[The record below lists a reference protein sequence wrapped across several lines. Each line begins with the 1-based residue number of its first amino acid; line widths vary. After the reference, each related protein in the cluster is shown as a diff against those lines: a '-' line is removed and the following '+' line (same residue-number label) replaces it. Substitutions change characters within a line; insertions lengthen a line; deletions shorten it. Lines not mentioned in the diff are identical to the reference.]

1 MRIAGL
7 EELRDLFMRLAGIS
21 SPSGEERE
29 LADFVT
35 EYVGG
40 LGLAVEEDASAPGP
54 SSSGNLLIRVTG
66 RGHGLPL
73 ALCAHLDTVPTVR
86 APKVICEGGIV
97 RTDGETI
104 LGADDKAAV
113 AVLLLLVRDLAAE
126 PPAADLEVLLT
137 AREEIGLQ
145 GAKAFDLAA
154 LRAKAV
160 FVFDSSGVPGSVIV
174 SAPTHKMVT
183 AEFRGVAA
191 HAGMFPEDG
200 RSAVLAAARAVV
212 AMEQG
217 RVDEQTT
224 ANVGVIAGGT
234 ATNIVP
240 ERCVLRAEARSRDD
254 AKAAALVER
263 MLQAITIAA
272 AETGVDVSID
282 VQEEYHG
289 YRHGEDALPV
299 RLAAAAIAETELTMT
314 MLSGNGGSDGNVFN
328 ARGLPSLTLGVGYER
343 VHSPQEQM
351 RLDRLV
357 QVSDLAHALVRAAG
371 AMTA

>member
-113 AVLLLLVRDLAAE
+113 AVLLLLVRDLAAD
-126 PPAADLEVLLT
+126 PPPADLEVLLT

-183 AEFRGVAA
+183 AEFHGVAA

>member
-1 MRIAGL
+1 MRVAGL
-7 EELRDLFMRLAGIS
+7 EELRDLFMRLAGIR

-35 EYVGG
+35 EYVSG
-40 LGLAVEEDASAPGP
+40 LGLIVEEDASAPGP
-54 SSSGNLLIRVTG
+54 LGSGNLLIRVPG
-66 RGHGLPL
+66 RGEGLPL
-73 ALCAHLDTVPTVR
+73 ALCAHLDTVPTER
-86 APKVICEGGIV
+86 SPKVICENGIV
-97 RTDGETI
+97 HTDGETI

-113 AVLLLLVRDLAAE
+113 AVLLLLVRDLVAK
-126 PPAADLEVLLT
+126 PPAADVEVLLT
-137 AREEIGLQ
+137 VREEIGLQ
-145 GAKAFDLAA
+145 GAKAYDLAA
-154 LRAKAV
+154 LRAKV
-160 FVFDSSGVPGSVIV
+160 MFVFDSSGEPGSVIV
-174 SAPTHKMVT
+174 SAPTHKVLS

-200 RSAVLAAARAVV
+200 RSAVLAAARAIV

-217 RVDEQTT
+217 RVDDETT
-224 ANVGVIAGGT
+224 TNVGVVAGGT

-240 ERCVLRAEARSRDD
+240 ERCMLRAEARSRDD

-263 MLQAITIAA
+263 MLQAITLAA
-272 AETGVDVSID
+272 AETGVDVDID

-299 RLAAAAIAETELTMT
+299 RLAVAAIADTELTMI
-314 MLSGNGGSDGNVFN
+314 MLSGNGGSDGNIFN

-343 VHSPQEQM
+343 VHSPQERM

-357 QVSDLAHALVRAAG
+357 QVSDLAHALVRASG

>member
-1 MRIAGL
+1 MRISGL
-7 EELRDLFMRLAGIS
+7 DELRDLFMRLAGIR

-29 LADFVT
+29 IADFVT
-35 EYVGG
+35 EYVRGMG
-40 LGLAVEEDASAPGP
+40 LTVEEDASAPGP
-54 SSSGNLLIRVTG
+54 LGSGNLLIRVPG
-66 RGHGLPL
+66 RGKGLPL
-73 ALCAHLDTVPTVR
+73 ALCAHLDTVPTER
-86 APKVICEGGIV
+86 APTVICANGIV

-126 PPAADLEVLLT
+126 APAADLEILLT
-137 AREEIGLQ
+137 VREEIGLQ

-160 FVFDSSGVPGSVIV
+160 FVFDSSGEPGSMIV
-174 SAPTHKMVT
+174 AAPTHKLLS

-200 RSAVLAAARAVV
+200 RSAVLAAARAIV

-217 RVDEQTT
+217 RIDDQTT
-224 ANVGVIAGGT
+224 ANVGVVAGGT

-240 ERCVLRAEARSRDD
+240 ERCMLRAEARSRDD

-263 MLQAITIAA
+263 MLQAITLAA
-272 AETGVDVSID
+272 AETGVDVDID
-282 VQEEYHG
+282 VQDEYRS

-299 RLAAAAIAETELTMT
+299 RLAVAAIAATGLTMT
-314 MLSGNGGSDGNVFN
+314 MLSGNGGSDGNIFN

-357 QVSDLAHALVRAAG
+357 QVSDLVHALVRAAG
-371 AMTA
+371 AMPA

>member
-1 MRIAGL
+1 VRVAGV
-7 EELRDLFMRLAGIS
+7 EELRDLFMRLAGIR

-35 EYVGG
+35 EYVSG
-40 LGLAVEEDASAPGP
+40 LGLIVEEDASALGP
-54 SSSGNLLIRVTG
+54 LGSGNLLIRVPG
-66 RGHGLPL
+66 RGEGLPV
-73 ALCAHLDTVPTVR
+73 ALCAHLDTVATERAPTVMC
-86 APKVICEGGIV
+86 VNGIV

-113 AVLLLLVRDLAAE
+113 AVLLLLMRDLAVK
-126 PPAADLEVLLT
+126 PPAADVEILLT

-145 GAKAFDLAA
+145 GAKAFDIAA
-154 LRAKAV
+154 LRAKVV
-160 FVFDSSGVPGSVIV
+160 FVFDSSGEPGSVIV
-174 SAPTHKMVT
+174 SAPTHKMVA

-200 RSAVLAAARAVV
+200 RSAVLAAARAIV

-224 ANVGVIAGGT
+224 TNVGVVAGGT

-240 ERCVLRAEARSRDD
+240 ERCTLRAEARSRDD

-263 MLQAITIAA
+263 MLQAITLAA
-272 AETGVDVSID
+272 AETGVDVDID

-299 RLAAAAIAETELTMT
+299 RLAAAAIADTELTMT
-314 MLSGNGGSDGNVFN
+314 MLSGNGGSDGNIFN
-328 ARGLPSLTLGVGYER
+328 ALGLPSLTLGVGYER

-371 AMTA
+371 AMTS